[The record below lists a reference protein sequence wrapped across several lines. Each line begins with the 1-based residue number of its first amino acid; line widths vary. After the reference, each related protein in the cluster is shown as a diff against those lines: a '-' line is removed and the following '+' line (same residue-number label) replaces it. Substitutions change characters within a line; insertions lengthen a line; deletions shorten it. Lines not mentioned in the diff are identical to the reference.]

1 MKKFGQFN
9 GSLRIFLD
17 CICVIKSGGFDQ
29 NMGNGKFE
37 TSGGMLPTLRC
48 LIKGY
53 THLFNFRNFDTLPSL
68 IRVYPLKILEICL
81 ASPFFPYSM
90 PTHFQENVYPTR
102 LLGTFLPT
110 RLFDFQKYSP
120 LPSY

>member
-37 TSGGMLPTLRC
+37 TSGGMLPRKTGC
-48 LIKGY
+48 NLILHSRAEY
-53 THLFNFRNFDTLPSL
+53 IF
-68 IRVYPLKILEICL
+68 
-81 ASPFFPYSM
+81 
-90 PTHFQENVYPTR
+90 
-102 LLGTFLPT
+102 
-110 RLFDFQKYSP
+110 
-120 LPSY
+120 